1 MTDQNISR
9 TKRTSQAI
17 DNFSFDEETLTK
29 VFLPLEYD
37 PSGATLR
44 KVTDNLA
51 TKVTESGLVTYVAEA
66 TPGSSQSSA
75 VWRVQKIDETTGAV
89 ITWADGNTNF
99 DNVATDLTA
108 LTYS

>member
-1 MTDQNISR
+1 MPVVNPHVHTDQEILNS
-9 TKRTSQAI
+9 
-17 DNFSFDEETLTK
+17 SFDETTGVLG
-29 VFLPLEYD
+29 VLPLEYD

-66 TPGSSQSSA
+66 TPGSSQASS